1 MPADIAP
8 ERLGAWLNS
17 RDTGLSSEAIFHFM
31 TLAVPPEHHPHDP
44 ADLGRCLRL
53 LERFPEWKPRM
64 PELAAHDP
72 FWAALLDC
80 WGEIVSS
87 FTQEAGGSI
96 PEKYASWRA
105 PKTYELMRH
114 ILDGVRDRA

>member
-1 MPADIAP
+1 MSDITP

-31 TLAVPPEHHPHDP
+31 TLAVPPQHHPHDP

-72 FWAALLDC
+72 YWAALLRQWD
-80 WGEIVSS
+80 EIVAAFIS
-87 FTQEAGGSI
+87 EADGSL
-96 PEKYASWRA
+96 PGKYASWCA

-114 ILDGVRDRA
+114 VLDGVRDAA